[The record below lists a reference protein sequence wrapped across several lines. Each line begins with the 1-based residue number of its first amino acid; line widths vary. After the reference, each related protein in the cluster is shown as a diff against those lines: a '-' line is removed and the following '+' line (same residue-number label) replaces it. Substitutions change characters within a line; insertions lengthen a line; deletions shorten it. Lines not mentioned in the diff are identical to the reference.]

1 MFCKFKG
8 INVDSSIFE
17 LQFMEP
23 QSFSQYRQ
31 IEIDGARAGVFNQVA
46 EMPFMSRRF
55 ALKKYLAWEEDDI
68 VENETMWKEENPDK
82 VPIGSEGVS
91 GGGPS
96 DTLGAVG
103 LRPPDLEFFSNSGA

>member
-1 MFCKFKG
+1 
-8 INVDSSIFE
+8 
-17 LQFMEP
+17 
-23 QSFSQYRQ
+23 
-31 IEIDGARAGVFNQVA
+31 
-46 EMPFMSRRF
+46 MSRRF

-82 VPIGSEGVS
+82 VPIGSEGIA

-103 LRPPDLEFFSNSGA
+103 LRPPDLETPGEETLPDEGLEGEVQPDMGGTETPISGAEGILPPGEVPQ